1 MKKIVTLKL
10 SDLDA
15 GQIIDGLTERMKV
28 WKATERYLRTGVSE
42 IDDFIEECSYPEE
55 AHSIAKHYEKII
67 GLIRKQLENRK
78 L

>member
-28 WKATERYLRTGVSE
+28 WKATERYLRTGLAD
-42 IDDFIEECSYPEE
+42 IDDCIEECSKPEE
-55 AHSIAKHYEKII
+55 AQSIAEYYQNII
-67 GLIRKQLENRK
+67 DNIQLQLNNQR
-78 L
+78 